1 MSFLLD
7 NRVPPKQLP
16 SAMFMS
22 FPATFSEGNTIG
34 FTKIPEHAN
43 MNAFPYDND
52 YNLMDGGLGGLG
64 GRTPRMPTPHDK
76 RYRKP
81 IYVVRTSR
89 MPADPIPGH
98 YRDPCNFPQGRIGRI
113 LGPAVPSWKA
123 QLSKLKKN
131 MSLSE
136 WNDFVL
142 RSFYLEA
149 AGGSG
154 GDLGRGKR
162 DTQELADLIT
172 TKGYRYG
179 EILRNAKLEQ
189 NDREDEMTIHG
200 VTRGNTLKNRRR

>member
-1 MSFLLD
+1 
-7 NRVPPKQLP
+7 
-16 SAMFMS
+16 
-22 FPATFSEGNTIG
+22 
-34 FTKIPEHAN
+34 
-43 MNAFPYDND
+43 
-52 YNLMDGGLGGLG
+52 
-64 GRTPRMPTPHDK
+64 
-76 RYRKP
+76 
-81 IYVVRTSR
+81 

-98 YRDPCNFPQGRIGRI
+98 YREPCNFPQGRIGRI

-172 TKGYRYG
+172 TK
-179 EILRNAKLEQ
+179 Q
-189 NDREDEMTIHG
+189 F
-200 VTRGNTLKNRRR
+200 